1 MRVFAGEA
9 LATAFDAA
17 FGTDSEYGPIDSKDR
32 PKPLDG
38 PWRHGSLKA
47 FAALRGDPTQPKE
60 LYPACGLTSD
70 SQADLLAR
78 TVPVAALFA
87 GGRRGAAAPEAASAA
102 AGNQEQS
109 TSGSGASYALLD
121 AVAAVT
127 RVTQNTD
134 VAVAFAQAFGALLG
148 EVVARGSAALPALA
162 AAEEAL
168 LALDQRRD
176 DGEEE
181 DSEDAKDARESA
193 RQALATAR
201 KLASEP
207 GAASSTGLSEQF
219 LRTVLSYAAVP
230 SLAEVTPKPIA

>member
-1 MRVFAGEA
+1 M
-9 LATAFDAA
+9 
-17 FGTDSEYGPIDSKDR
+17 
-32 PKPLDG
+32 
-38 PWRHGSLKA
+38 
-47 FAALRGDPTQPKE
+47 RGDPTQEKA

-87 GGRRGAAAPEAASAA
+87 GSRRGAAAFEA

-109 TSGSGASYALLD
+109 TSGSGASYELLD
-121 AVAAVT
+121 AVAAAT

-148 EVVARGSAALPALA
+148 DVVARGSAPLPALA

-168 LALDQRRD
+168 LALDQRRN

-181 DSEDAKDARESA
+181 NSQDAKDARESA

-207 GAASSTGLSEQF
+207 GAASSTGPSEPF